1 LILLTEFEEKVIDLL
16 ETINEKLDKV
26 LEGSSTPAASA
37 STAATTSSGS
47 GAASIE
53 TSSGKKPSEVVEKQ
67 ENEEKEKEA
76 PPIEG
81 RRVCPKCGGTDF
93 KEVEDKSRILHQQG
107 GMKIYAKN
115 HVCKNCGYK
124 FPA

>member
-1 LILLTEFEEKVIDLL
+1 MTEFEEKVIDLL

-26 LEGSSTPAASA
+26 LEGGSGGSTPAAST
-37 STAATTSSGS
+37 STAPTTASGS
-47 GAASIE
+47 GSATIE
-53 TSSGKKPSEVVEKQ
+53 TSGGKKPSEVVEKQ
-67 ENEEKEKEA
+67 EKEEKEKEA

-93 KEVEDKSRILHQQG
+93 KEVEDKSRVLHQQG